1 MNYELLLPA
10 GDLSR
15 LKFAF
20 IYGADAVYIGGYDY
34 SLRANANNFS
44 LEEIEEGVKFAHSLG
59 KKVYVTFNMI
69 FHNEDLSNLDNYLLE
84 LDRIG
89 IDSFIVSD
97 FAVIDAIKKLDLKTK
112 FFISTQK
119 SITNLETVKF
129 YKELGAYRVVLARE
143 CSRDDIKYIKE
154 NIDTELE
161 VFIHGAMCTSYSGR
175 CVLSNYVTRR
185 DSNRGGCSQVCRFI
199 FDNGIDEDFMIASK
213 DLNMIDYI
221 SDLMDLGVE
230 SYKIEGRMKSLYY
243 IATVSNA
250 YRTIMDKK
258 IDGTLTNEDIEYYKK
273 ILNRVSN
280 RENIPQFYDKVPG
293 VEGQYYT
300 GRNEVSNKDFLGLVL
315 DYDKSTKEATI
326 EQRNKFSVGDT
337 IEVFGPNTSV
347 QKLNIEYII
356 NSAGESTKSA
366 PHPGEIVKI
375 KIPFNVQKNDIL
387 RVVIS

>member
-59 KKVYVTFNMI
+59 KKVYVTVNMI

-119 SITNLETVKF
+119 SITNLEAVKF

-154 NIDTELE
+154 NIDTEIE

-199 FDNGIDEDFMIASK
+199 FDNGTDEDFMIASK

-221 SDLMDLGVE
+221 SDMMDLGIE
-230 SYKIEGRMKSLYY
+230 SYKVEGRMKSMYY
-243 IATVSNA
+243 IATVCNA
-250 YRTIMDKK
+250 YRNVIDAK
-258 IDGTLTNEDIEYYKK
+258 INGDLISNKIEYYKK
-273 ILNRVSN
+273 VLNRCSN
-280 RENIPQFYDKVPG
+280 RENMAQFYNGEYG
-293 VEGQYYT
+293 VDAEYYN
-300 GRNEVSNKDFLGLVL
+300 GRVEVSNQDFLGLVL
-315 DYDKSTKEATI
+315 DYDKDGYAVI
-326 EQRNKFSVGDT
+326 EQRNRFSVDD
-337 IEVFGPNTSV
+337 EVEFFGPNLEPITYII
-347 QKLNIEYII
+347 KDII
-356 NSAGESTKSA
+356 NSDNISVNTSNHAR
-366 PHPGEIVKI
+366 EIVKI
-375 KIPFNVQKNDIL
+375 KVPFKLSKYDIM
-387 RVVIS
+387 RVKIS